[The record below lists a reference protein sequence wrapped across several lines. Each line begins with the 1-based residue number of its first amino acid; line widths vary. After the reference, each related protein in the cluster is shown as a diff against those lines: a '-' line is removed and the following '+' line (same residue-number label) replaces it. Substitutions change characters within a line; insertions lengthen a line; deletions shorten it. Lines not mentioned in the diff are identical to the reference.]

1 MNKKLLVILVFLGF
15 SSVLSAVTTHT
26 FRSGDTLWDLAAKH
40 YGDPTLYPVLLE
52 VNGIDNPRTIQNGK
66 VIIIPD
72 KSSMQQIAK
81 EKDPARKRELISQAT
96 SGQDSPVI
104 PPGDNNEGQG
114 GNTSQNNSASAESR
128 TGEVDP
134 NDTSFTNILKG
145 PKVTGDKLIKV
156 DDK

>member
-1 MNKKLLVILVFLGF
+1 MNKKLLVILVFLGV
-15 SSVLSAVTTHT
+15 SSMLSAVTTHT
-26 FRSGDTLWDLAAKH
+26 IKTGDTLWDLAARH

-52 VNGIDNPRTIQNGK
+52 VNGIDNPRTIQSGR

-72 KSSMQQIAK
+72 KSTMQQIAK
-81 EKDPARKRELISQAT
+81 ESDPARKRELISQAT
-96 SGQDSPVI
+96 SGQESPVI
-104 PPGDNNEGQG
+104 PPGDGGEGQG
-114 GNTSQNNSASAESR
+114 GSTSQSNNASAESR
-128 TGEVDP
+128 SGKVDP